1 MPPPRSLVQWDDWQ
15 VGPTQVPIP
24 DTCPGSEHDGISF
37 ACFKCGASIVEGH
50 QIHKVK
56 QAAIWTWDASS
67 IGRTIKLGD
76 QFYNEYKKVL
86 TQAVCCMMCNK
97 SVGAI
102 YRERYYLA
110 EEGTPFPC
118 VKLYLSKEKIAGDG
132 NDEIHNDLVL
142 RSESRFDAG
151 LAVSRLVRVQGA
163 EEGVQMRTT
172 KHTFELK
179 KIIETARMSALSAAA
194 EAQANA
200 AKAAA
205 EMREAQVHIE
215 VEKRNRAEAQKRAQ
229 SAAMEAQ
236 ANAVKA
242 AAEIRE
248 AQVRIEVEKRARA
261 EAQKRAQSAAEEAKT
276 NSDEAKK
283 EKLLREQAEAKA
295 NLIAAKYASEAAKK
309 CPRQWS
315 YEETDDEFLPYA
327 EGINALINAAYN
339 SLDPTKSA
347 SVKWTERGFDYI
359 INWEAFMQ
367 VNMKTGTSRLIEYTE
382 VAPAKALAA
391 VKSWA
396 SRGQSLSNGVVR
408 HSIRASDVDQ
418 SETRELAEF
427 NFAYAQ
433 LQKLLVSSTSVIRNI
448 RVQQVDVYESPLVER
463 NYAIKKLSMAQS
475 RELWVFHGTN
485 NIEAIMS
492 GGFKVGGQ
500 DIGVRVVHGSV
511 FGFGV
516 YTATGPNTPM
526 QYARSSGENKR
537 VILAKALEGAKGPQ
551 GTSDCWAPKDDWL
564 VFKTGEQLLPKYVV
578 YWA

>member
-1 MPPPRSLVQWDDWQ
+1 
-15 VGPTQVPIP
+15 
-24 DTCPGSEHDGISF
+24 
-37 ACFKCGASIVEGH
+37 
-50 QIHKVK
+50 
-56 QAAIWTWDASS
+56 
-67 IGRTIKLGD
+67 
-76 QFYNEYKKVL
+76 
-86 TQAVCCMMCNK
+86 
-97 SVGAI
+97 
-102 YRERYYLA
+102 
-110 EEGTPFPC
+110 
-118 VKLYLSKEKIAGDG
+118 
-132 NDEIHNDLVL
+132 
-142 RSESRFDAG
+142 
-151 LAVSRLVRVQGA
+151 
-163 EEGVQMRTT
+163 
-172 KHTFELK
+172 
-179 KIIETARMSALSAAA
+179 
-194 EAQANA
+194 
-200 AKAAA
+200 
-205 EMREAQVHIE
+205 
-215 VEKRNRAEAQKRAQ
+215 
-229 SAAMEAQ
+229 MEAQ

-537 VILAKALEGAKGPQ
+537 VILAKALEGKKGPH